1 MKNIVTFVIAYM
13 TLFECSQ
20 TMLTKTCVGR
30 NGTSCCVGLKWD
42 LTQEKCIPCD
52 KGYMGP
58 NCESECPF
66 PSYGE
71 GCQMICN
78 CIEKVC
84 DPANGCYNSSTE
96 YPMTS
101 LMGLEDKILKTELLN
116 YEASISENFS
126 KVTPNNDT
134 TTWMAVK
141 QESKR
146 TSYMKF
152 ALIGLTVV
160 SIIIVCIY
168 FYIRLLEKRFM
179 ITRIV

>member
-1 MKNIVTFVIAYM
+1 MNIL
-13 TLFECSQ
+13 LFISLKCRSIIYF
-20 TMLTKTCVGR
+20 LT
-30 NGTSCCVGLKWD
+30 D
-42 LTQEKCIPCD
+42 I
-52 KGYMGP
+52 
-58 NCESECPF
+58 
-66 PSYGE
+66 
-71 GCQMICN
+71 
-78 CIEKVC
+78 
-84 DPANGCYNSSTE
+84 
-96 YPMTS
+96 
-101 LMGLEDKILKTELLN
+101 
-116 YEASISENFS
+116 S

-134 TTWMAVK
+134 TTWVAVK